1 MKDEIL
7 ISPVDKREI
16 LITGMSRRE
25 LRDLHYTEEI
35 KMAKMIL
42 SLPPFSEKRK
52 KLLNE
57 GYAFVE
63 TLKLHYERN
72 VNGSFGSTPASV
84 KLVEDIIEYRKKTKK
99 GTQIVYEAGVGT
111 GYAVE
116 RLAAV
121 SGVKFYGCDVK
132 LLPAVK
138 NIIQKNEELCIRE
151 RTLYEDLDE
160 IENDWIDVF
169 YADNVIEHFIPDEV
183 PYIMKRLYRKLKKGA
198 QLIWFIPNKY
208 TGPNDISRYYLPK
221 GHAATG
227 FHFMEMGYGECL
239 RLAILNGFKPKWI
252 AGKSGNAY
260 FLEKDRFGLKNY
272 RKVIEELL
280 MRKVDNASVR
290 LELLWAGAYDCYIL
304 EK

>member
-1 MKDEIL
+1 MEEEIL
-7 ISPVDKREI
+7 ISPVDQRAI
-16 LITGMSRRE
+16 PLTGMSRRE

-42 SLPPFSEKRK
+42 DLPPFSMERK

-63 TLKLHYERN
+63 ALKLRYEPN
-72 VNGSFGSTPASV
+72 VNESFGSTPASV
-84 KLVEDIIEYRKKTKK
+84 KLVEDIIEQRKKKEK
-99 GTQIVYEAGVGT
+99 TQIVYEAGVGT

-132 LLPAVK
+132 ILSSVREIMRK
-138 NIIQKNEELCIRE
+138 DKTLCIGE
-151 RTLYEDLDE
+151 RTLYEDLAE
-160 IENDWIDVF
+160 LENNWIDVF

-183 PYIMKRLYRKLKKGA
+183 PHIMKRLYKKMKKGG

-208 TGPNDISRYYLPK
+208 TGPNDVSRYYLPR

-239 RLAILNGFKPKWI
+239 HLAIRNGFKPKWI
-252 AGKSGNAY
+252 VGKSGSTY
-260 FLEKDRFGLKNY
+260 YVERDRLGLKNC
-272 RKVIEELL
+272 KKILQELL
-280 MRKVDNASVR
+280 IRQIVNVSVR
-290 LELLWAGAYDCYIL
+290 SELLCAGRYDCYIL